1 MPALLALLPV
11 IAQILMMALKWVA
24 EFMVLNKQK
33 NEFYNSMKEIAR
45 LMNLPDLVTKF
56 EKAEEQL
63 KLNENKWDEV
73 ERLEKENKGEKK

>member
-1 MPALLALLPV
+1 MPVLLALLPV
-11 IAQILMMALKWVA
+11 IAQALMMALKWVA

-45 LMNLPDLVTKF
+45 IINLPDLVIKF

-63 KLNENKWDEV
+63 KLNEDKWDEI
-73 ERLEKENKGEKK
+73 ERLEKENKGDKK

>member
-11 IAQILMMALKWVA
+11 IAQALMMALKWIA
-24 EFMVLNKQK
+24 ELMVHNKQK

-45 LMNLPDLVTKF
+45 IMNLPDLVIKF

-63 KLNENKWDEV
+63 KLNDDKWDEI
-73 ERLEKENKGEKK
+73 ERLEKENKGDKK

>member
-11 IAQILMMALKWVA
+11 IAQALMMALKWVA
-24 EFMVLNKQK
+24 ELMVLNKQK

-45 LMNLPDLVTKF
+45 IMNLPDLVIKF

-63 KLNENKWDEV
+63 KLNEDKWDEI
-73 ERLEKENKGEKK
+73 EKLEKENKGEKK

>member
-11 IAQILMMALKWVA
+11 IAQALMMALKWVA
-24 EFMVLNKQK
+24 ELMVLNKQK

-45 LMNLPDLVTKF
+45 VMNLPDLVIKF

-63 KLNENKWDEV
+63 KLNEDKWDEI